1 MSELETIDNAI
12 ETLNAGGVSVYSS
25 LVGDDF
31 ETKKQLL
38 SATTN
43 SLPVRDILGKTIQL
57 KNVVVQ
63 GIEMENE
70 DTGEVQQV
78 PRVILLDDKGN
89 AYHAIS
95 KPVFNA
101 VKNFIGIL
109 GQPATWEKPVP
120 VKVVQEGS
128 GNRKY
133 FVLRLA

>member
-1 MSELETIDNAI
+1 MSEIETIDNAI

-31 ETKKQLL
+31 ETKTQLL

-43 SLPVRDILGKTIQL
+43 SVPISENLGKTINL

-63 GIEMENE
+63 GIEMTNE
-70 DTGEVQQV
+70 DSGEIQQV
-78 PRVILLDDKGN
+78 PRVILLDDKGT

-109 GQPATWEKPVP
+109 GQPSTWPKPVP
-120 VKVVQEGS
+120 VKVVQEGT